1 MMDAA
6 ERKRRI
12 ADLEAR
18 ARVDAFIPWWAMDLI
33 RILGDVV
40 SDVDDLGEGQED
52 LEEHQVSQQKAL
64 KSLRDQYSELMYKLK
79 SGD

>member
-18 ARVDAFIPWWAMDLI
+18 VRVDAFIPWWAMDLI

-40 SDVDDLGEGQED
+40 TDVDDLGEGQED

>member
-1 MMDAA
+1 MDAA

-40 SDVDDLGEGQED
+40 KDVDDLGESQDNFDET
-52 LEEHQVSQQKAL
+52 LTVQQKAINGI
-64 KSLRDQYSELMYKLK
+64 RDQYSEILYKLK
-79 SGD
+79 TGE

>member
-1 MMDAA
+1 MDAA

-33 RILGDVV
+33 RIVGDVV
-40 SDVDDLGEGQED
+40 DDVDDLGEGQEK
-52 LEEHQVSQQKAL
+52 LEDTQVSQQKVIQG
-64 KSLRDQYSELMYKLK
+64 LRDQYSEVLYKLK

>member
-33 RILGDVV
+33 RIVGDVV
-40 SDVDDLGEGQED
+40 SDVDDLGEGQEK
-52 LEEHQVSQQKAL
+52 LEDTQVSQQKAINGV
-64 KSLRDQYSELMYKLK
+64 KDQYSEVLYKLK
-79 SGD
+79 TGD

>member
-18 ARVDAFIPWWAMDLI
+18 ARVDTFIPWWAMDLI

>member
-1 MMDAA
+1 MDAA

-18 ARVDAFIPWWAMDLI
+18 ARVDAFIPWWAMDII
-33 RILGDVV
+33 RVLGDVV
-40 SDVDDLGEGQED
+40 NDVDDLGESQDKLDEAR
-52 LEEHQVSQQKAL
+52 VAQQKAINGM
-64 KSLRDQYSELMYKLK
+64 RDQYSEVLYKLK